1 MTPPAARRQSLWRN
15 RDFMALWSGQ
25 IVSTLGTRISATAA
39 PLLVLAMTG
48 SPADA
53 GLIGAAATVPYLVA
67 HLPAGTLVDRW
78 NRRRIMLAA
87 QLTACAAIASIPV
100 AFWLGALTLTHLAI
114 AVFVQGTCFV
124 FFGVAEEAAL
134 PKIVQAPLLPAAIA
148 QNEAKGRGAAL
159 AGPPLGGLLFGIGHA
174 LPFVAHAISYLV
186 ASVALLFVRR
196 DLQDR
201 RAVPPGS
208 LWRDTIAGLRWLW
221 GHSLIRAAVVLVAA
235 SNLIFAGL
243 SLVLVVLAREQG
255 ASSTEIGLM
264 LGIYGGGGLLGAFAA
279 GWLHHLFTPRSVVI
293 GVNWIWAALLPLLA
307 VAPNWWALGA
317 IGAATAFIGPMWNV
331 VIGTFQLTL
340 VPNELLGRVGSASMT
355 VGWGVMPLGSLG
367 AGYLLAEAGPV
378 AAVLVLSA
386 AMLVTAVVATLNR
399 SVRAAPAAP
408 AADGDSSALEP
419 LKSDH

>member
-1 MTPPAARRQSLWRN
+1 M
-15 RDFMALWSGQ
+15 
-25 IVSTLGTRISATAA
+25 
-39 PLLVLAMTG
+39 
-48 SPADA
+48 
-53 GLIGAAATVPYLVA
+53 PYLVA

-134 PKIVQAPLLPAAIA
+134 PKIVPAPLLPAAIA

-208 LWRDTIAGLRWLW
+208 LWRDTTAGLRWLW

-243 SLVLVVLAREQG
+243 TLVLVVLARKQG
-255 ASSTEIGLM
+255 ASSAEIGLM

-367 AGYLLAEAGPV
+367 AGTCSPRPAP
-378 AAVLVLSA
+378 SPPCWCSPPPCSSQ
-386 AMLVTAVVATLNR
+386 R
-399 SVRAAPAAP
+399 SWRP
-408 AADGDSSALEP
+408 
-419 LKSDH
+419 

>member
-1 MTPPAARRQSLWRN
+1 MTSPADRRPSLWRN
-15 RDFMALWSGQ
+15 RDFMALWGGQ
-25 IVSTLGTRISATAA
+25 IVSTLGSRISATAA

-53 GLIGAAATVPYLVA
+53 GLVGAAGSVPYLVA

-78 NRRRIMLAA
+78 NRRRIMLTA
-87 QLTACAAIASIPV
+87 QVTACAAIASIAV
-100 AFWLGALTLTHLAI
+100 AFWLDALTMTHLAI

-134 PKIVQAPLLPAAIA
+134 PKIVPAPLLPAAIA

-174 LPFVAHAISYLV
+174 LPFVADAISYLV

-201 RAVPPGS
+201 RAEPPGS
-208 LWRDTIAGLRWLW
+208 LWRDTTEGLRWLW
-221 GHSLIRAAVVLVAA
+221 RHALIRAAVVLVAA

-255 ASSTEIGLM
+255 ASAAEIGLM

-279 GWLHHLFTPRSVVI
+279 GPRSSS
-293 GVNWIWAALLPLLA
+293 
-307 VAPNWWALGA
+307 
-317 IGAATAFIGPMWNV
+317 
-331 VIGTFQLTL
+331 LT
-340 VPNELLGRVGSASMT
+340 RT
-355 VGWGVMPLGSLG
+355 RSL
-367 AGYLLAEAGPV
+367 
-378 AAVLVLSA
+378 
-386 AMLVTAVVATLNR
+386 
-399 SVRAAPAAP
+399 AAPATTC
-408 AADGDSSALEP
+408 SSGTTNP
-419 LKSDH
+419 PGIPS